1 MANRLSNDFQFIDVG
16 RQDPQKKDARTRSR
30 EFAEIYE
37 PFKPMEAAS
46 QALQLDPSSSHAL
59 FRGAQAAYGLGDLVQ
74 AVSFCDRLV
83 GSTDEDVMALQKRV
97 R

>member
-1 MANRLSNDFQFIDVG
+1 MWVAEQEREW
-16 RQDPQKKDARTRSR
+16 RRTL
-30 EFAEIYE
+30 
-37 PFKPMEAAS
+37 EAAS

-59 FRGAQAAYGLGDLVQ
+59 FRGAQAAYGLGDLSQ

-97 R
+97 WAEFAGDDFQD